1 MDFDH
6 TDDRRMLSDSLSRF
20 LGDKY
25 PIDARHKATES
36 EAGYDAD
43 IWAQMAELGVIG
55 ALIPEEA
62 GGFGGAGFDAMVVFE
77 ALGRA
82 LAVEPVLA
90 TGILGAGPVA
100 ALAAEAKSELLEE
113 IVSGSKTLTLAHGE
127 PDSRYDTAHVAA
139 KAADGKLTGRKAVV
153 PNGGS
158 ADLLLVSARISGETT
173 DPDGISLYLVD
184 PKADGVT
191 IRETPAVDGGRVAEI
206 TLDGA

>member
-25 PIDARHKATES
+25 PIDARHKAAES

-90 TGILGAGPVA
+90 TGILGA
-100 ALAAEAKSELLEE
+100 
-113 IVSGSKTLTLAHGE
+113 
-127 PDSRYDTAHVAA
+127 
-139 KAADGKLTGRKAVV
+139 
-153 PNGGS
+153 
-158 ADLLLVSARISGETT
+158 
-173 DPDGISLYLVD
+173 
-184 PKADGVT
+184 
-191 IRETPAVDGGRVAEI
+191 
-206 TLDGA
+206 